1 VTLGHWGVGKGAT
14 DAGPRP
20 VNEDSFCAA
29 APVFIVADGMGGH
42 AAGDQASAA
51 VVQAFLELVGT
62 TVLSPDEVA
71 AAVELAQVQV
81 QAVSA
86 QVGSHSGSTLTGVI
100 GVEHNGEPWWMVV
113 NVGDSRVYRVSGTAI
128 QQVTVD
134 HSYVQDLLDAG
145 EITPAEAA
153 VHPERNVVTRA
164 IGDGNLGFDAWL
176 MPVVPG
182 EWIVVCSD
190 GLTKAVTEARIAE
203 VVRLSGADVA
213 ERLVDAALGARTSDN
228 VTAVVVQAVGVRTGP
243 DAESTPWRLW
253 TEDPAEDDTTQTTRV
268 RVWA

>member
-1 VTLGHWGVGKGAT
+1 
-14 DAGPRP
+14 
-20 VNEDSFCAA
+20 
-29 APVFIVADGMGGH
+29 MGGH
-42 AAGDQASAA
+42 AAGDRASAA
-51 VVQAFLELVGT
+51 VVEAFLERVGT
-62 TVLSPDEVA
+62 PVLSPEEVA

-86 QVGSHSGSTLTGVI
+86 EVGSHSGSTLTGVV

-113 NVGDSRVYRVSGTAI
+113 NVGDSRVYRVSGTTI
-128 QQVTVD
+128 HQVTVD

-213 ERLVDAALGARTSDN
+213 ERLVDAALSAQTSDN
-228 VTAVVVQAVGVRTGP
+228 VTAVVVQAVGVRTGLH
-243 DAESTPWRLW
+243 AESAPWRLW